1 MQLHNHTCVGGSQNY
16 KGGADQLCLQKN
28 AATAGWTLWGSGGW
42 VMATLL
48 NNALEVELVE
58 ALAPCL
64 GQAGGLVGAEEAPVL
79 IGLDA
84 AHEQVVDPQTVEQV
98 AGTGLLLACV
108 DGQGGGENGRMGGRR
123 RG

>member
-1 MQLHNHTCVGGSQNY
+1 MGS
-16 KGGADQLCLQKN
+16 
-28 AATAGWTLWGSGGW
+28 TLLSGGD
-42 VMATLL
+42 
-48 NNALEVELVE
+48 NALEVELVE
-58 ALAPCL
+58 VLAPCL

-108 DGQGGGENGRMGGRR
+108 DGRGGREYVDGMGGGMCGWGGGEGADLNH
-123 RG
+123 